1 MRTMGA
7 SKYLIIRIFM
17 LTGSIIGI
25 LGTIIG
31 AILGIIVSINIE
43 TIRNFISTLFEKN
56 YFLLRFT
63 FIYITFK
70 YKF

>member
-1 MRTMGA
+1 
-7 SKYLIIRIFM
+7 M

-43 TIRNFISTLFEKN
+43 TIRNFISTFFEKEV
-56 YFLLRFT
+56 
-63 FIYITFK
+63 K
-70 YKF
+70 YKQNTIFNCVLSLVSG